1 MDGSRDGG
9 FVFPAQVARSR
20 DEMEQPRKAPGS
32 GWLGRRRKGNE
43 CDGLASMAFLVLVI
57 ADHVDLC
64 QHLKG
69 LSHAEPLYLSM

>member
-32 GWLGRRRKGNE
+32 GWLGRRRKGND
-43 CDGLASMAFLVLVI
+43 CDGLASMAFLVLVT
-57 ADHVDLC
+57 ANHVDSC

-69 LSHAEPLYLSM
+69 FSHAEPL